1 MEILYNVA
9 IYVVGHHTHKAG
21 GSSLFC
27 VPGTHAVHSKNGKYL
42 PSHSTITLSVIV
54 AKSRQKLQAIYV
66 AMSLIIYKC
75 RSMS

>member
-42 PSHSTITLSVIV
+42 PSPSTIILSVIV
-54 AKSRQKLQAIYV
+54 AKSRQKLEAVCV
-66 AMSLIIYKC
+66 AVSLIIYKC